1 MTAIDRTRWLS
12 LEPLV
17 DRALELEPA
26 ERDAWL
32 AALDTTAPDDA
43 RDVRRLLALD
53 RLADEEQFLGDAT
66 APTLVGRQVG
76 AYTIMRALGHGGMG
90 TVWLA
95 TRSDGRYE
103 GHAAVK
109 LLNLGLMSPT
119 GQARFRR
126 EGSALA
132 RLAHPGIARLLD
144 AGISAGG
151 QPYLVLEYVDGR
163 RIDAHVREAGAPPER
178 TVRLVLQVLD
188 ALAHAHANL
197 VVHRDL
203 KPSNILV
210 TADGTVKLLDFGI
223 AKLLDDEGTARA
235 GLTGE
240 GAGAMTPAFAAPEQV
255 TGEPVTTA
263 TDVYAAGALLYLLV
277 AGRHPTGGD
286 TLPPADAVRALLERE
301 PEPLG
306 RGELDVIVA
315 KALRKAPAERYASA
329 AAFADDLRRFLAHE
343 PVLAR
348 RPTLAYRA
356 RKFARRNRAAVALG
370 AALALT
376 LLGAT
381 AFSLAKAR
389 EAARERDAAL
399 RSARKA
405 EAMTEL
411 QALLAGDARGP
422 LGRPLATSERFAEA
436 ERILVRMYG
445 GEPWLVV
452 EGMLGLSDR
461 LYESGDV
468 GEQLAMLQRARV
480 TAESAGLT
488 GLATLA
494 RCRRV
499 NGFITAG
506 ALDSARAEWEAAA
519 PALADG
525 APPMDDAA
533 TAYCLGMQGQLLIDE
548 GRREEGLERMARAAA
563 LLARVPFGTE
573 HLSVLYQYGMAL
585 RSTGRIRASLP
596 HFSSILAAFDSTGL
610 GGQQLL
616 NVLGSVVRA
625 HWEVGEFATADSIAR
640 EHVRRDEARFGR
652 DSVGSYVAWLYGT
665 GKVGLE
671 ETDSAAAWLELAA
684 RDTTGDPYL
693 VSQLPYALAELR
705 LRQGRAAEAA
715 RLAAPLRS
723 SARGRRA
730 TNAWLQARATHALGD
745 RAGAAASLEATL
757 AEVVPAGPP
766 FPVMAPPLTTAGEWR
781 LARGDAAGA
790 DSLARLAGAML
801 ALDSLADVR
810 SAHAGRAHLLRA
822 RARLAL
828 GDTVGARAAVEAAHR
843 PLAAGYGPS
852 HPWVRRADSLRT
864 AIAR

>member
-17 DRALELEPA
+17 DRALELEPTA
-26 ERDAWL
+26 RDAWL
-32 AALDTTAPDDA
+32 ADLDTTAPDDA

-53 RLADEEQFLGDAT
+53 ALADAERFLGDAT

-76 AYTIMRALGHGGMG
+76 AYTITRALGHGGMG

-109 LLNLGLMSPT
+109 LLNLGLMSAP
-119 GQARFRR
+119 GQERFRR

-163 RIDAHVREAGAPPER
+163 RIDAYVRETGAPLER

-223 AKLLDDEGTARA
+223 AKLLDDEGAGRA
-235 GLTGE
+235 GVTGE

-255 TGEPVTTA
+255 SGEPVTTA

-286 TLPPADAVRALLERE
+286 TLPPAESVRALLERE
-301 PEPLG
+301 PAPLG
-306 RGELDVIVA
+306 RGELDVIAA

-356 RKFARRNRAAVALG
+356 RKFARRNRVAVALG

-389 EAARERDAAL
+389 EAARERDTAL

-405 EAMTEL
+405 QAMTEL
-411 QALLAGDARGP
+411 QTLLAGDARGP
-422 LGRPLATSERFAEA
+422 LGRSLAAGERFGEA
-436 ERILVRMYG
+436 ERILVRTYG
-445 GEPWLVV
+445 AEPWLVV
-452 EGMLGLSDR
+452 EALLGLSDR
-461 LYESGDV
+461 LYEMGDV
-468 GEQLAMLQRARV
+468 GEQLAMLQRARGM
-480 TAESAGLT
+480 AESAGLT
-488 GLATLA
+488 GHATLA
-494 RCRRV
+494 RCRRMH
-499 NGFITAG
+499 GFIAAG
-506 ALDSARAEWEAAA
+506 ALDSARAEWEVAA
-519 PALADG
+519 PVLAG
-525 APPMDDAA
+525 GTDAVDEA
-533 TAYCLGMQGQLLIDE
+533 GTAFCLGMEGQLLIDE
-548 GRREEGLERMARAAA
+548 GRREEGLERMGRAVA
-563 LLARVPFGTE
+563 LLARVPSGTE
-573 HLSVLYQYGMAL
+573 RLSVLYQYGTAL
-585 RSTGRIRASLP
+585 RTTGRIRSSLP
-596 HFSSILAAFDSTGL
+596 HFGSVLAAFDSSGL
-610 GGQQLL
+610 GGRQLQ

-625 HWEVGEFATADSIAR
+625 HWEVGDYATADSIAR
-640 EHVRRDEARFGR
+640 DHVRRDEARYGR
-652 DSVGSYVAWLYGT
+652 DSVATYVAWMYGT
-665 GKVGLE
+665 GKLGLE
-671 ETDSAAAWLELAA
+671 EADSAATWLELAA
-684 RDTTGDPYL
+684 RDTTGDAYL
-693 VSQLPYALAELR
+693 VAQTTYALAELR
-705 LRQGRAAEAA
+705 LLQGRAAEAA
-715 RLAAPLRS
+715 QLTAPLRS
-723 SARGRRA
+723 GARGRRA
-730 TNAWLQARATHALGD
+730 LNAWLQARARDGLGD
-745 RAGAAASLEATL
+745 RAGAAAALEATL
-757 AEVVPAGPP
+757 AEVVPGGPP
-766 FPVMAPPLTTAGEWR
+766 LPVLAPPLVTAGEWR

-790 DSLARLAGAML
+790 DSLAQLAGAML
-801 ALDSLADVR
+801 VLDSLADVR

-822 RARLAL
+822 SARLAL

-843 PLAAGYGPS
+843 PLAAGYGPA
-852 HPWVRRADSLRT
+852 HPWVRRGDSLRA